1 MTLYELNNLVHET
14 LCEAFCEPVWV
25 QGELLEGRAAYGG
38 HFYGELI
45 EREEGGEQ
53 VVARARITIW
63 ARVYNLL
70 SMRFHD
76 ETGQTL
82 HPGIRV
88 MFKVKVAFHEQYGYS
103 LNVLDVDSRYTLG
116 DTARRRQEI
125 LSQLD
130 KDGILHDN
138 QTLPLPTLISH
149 IAVISSPT
157 AAGYQDF
164 VRQLE
169 NNEYGFRFDIRL
181 FPAVMQGQHAAESV
195 IASLEQILDV
205 RHDTGQAHEPDV
217 VIIIRGGGATADLTD
232 FDSYP
237 LAACVAQYPLPVLVG
252 IGHDRDET
260 VLDHVAHTSVKTPTA
275 AAAFIVERQCEALS
289 ELQRLQQQIP
299 EMARRLLEAQKAKI
313 DRFTANLPLLSGRV
327 GERHRHRLDMAWQRL
342 AASAPVLVERH
353 RHRLD
358 LIDVKVKSL
367 DPDLLLERGYSITTC
382 GGRLITG
389 KSELAPGEIITSR
402 FRDGE
407 ILSKVICDK

>member
-1 MTLYELNNLVHET
+1 MTLFELNNAVRSTLDET
-14 LCEAFCEPVWV
+14 FVEPVWV

-45 EREEGGEQ
+45 EREEDGDS
-53 VVARARITIW
+53 VIARARITIW

-70 SMRFHD
+70 SLRFQE

-88 MFKVKVAFHEQYGYS
+88 LLKVKVAFHEQYGYS
-103 LNVLDVDSRYTLG
+103 LNVLDIDSRYTLG

-125 LSQLD
+125 LQQLE

-138 QTLPLPTLISH
+138 QTLALPTLIRN

-164 VRQLE
+164 VKQLE
-169 NNEYGFRFDIRL
+169 NNEYGFRFNVQL
-181 FPAVMQGQHAAESV
+181 FPAVMQGQHTAESV
-195 IASLEQILDV
+195 IAALEALSDSPQRESDGSKSLFSPLGEE
-205 RHDTGQAHEPDV
+205 TGRASLV
-217 VIIIRGGGATADLTD
+217 VIIRGGGATADLTD

-237 LAACVAQYPLPVLVG
+237 LAACIAQYPLPVVVG

-275 AAAFIVERQCEALS
+275 AAAFIIDHMCEALAQ
-289 ELQRLQQQIP
+289 LQMLEQNIP
-299 EMARRLLEAQKAKI
+299 QVARKMLETQKMRI
-313 DRFTANLPLLSGRV
+313 DRLSANLPLQFKMV
-327 GERHRHRLDMAWQRL
+327 GERHRHRLDLIETRL
-342 AASAPVLVERH
+342 
-353 RHRLD
+353 
-358 LIDVKVKSL
+358 KSL
-367 DPDLLLERGYSITTC
+367 DPALLLKRGYSITTC
-382 GGRLITG
+382 GGKLIADTTDI
-389 KSELAPGEIITSR
+389 APGEVITTK

-407 ILSKVICDK
+407 IYSKVL